1 MDELGFAFEAFDP
14 VGILRDRADGIAVNA
29 TGTLPDGS
37 VLQGVDGVRA
47 KLKGNAGFTRS
58 LVKHLMVYATGCAQE
73 DSSDDELDELMES
86 LASNPTLSDIVH
98 AIVESPS
105 FRLPGAQ

>member
-1 MDELGFAFEAFDP
+1 MDALGFTFDAFDP
-14 VGILRDRADGIAVNA
+14 VGRLRDRADGFAINS

-37 VLQGVDGVRA
+37 VLQGVDAVRA
-47 KLKGNAGFTRS
+47 KLKGNHDFTRS

-73 DSSDDELDELMES
+73 ESSDDELDELMDS
-86 LASNPTLSDIVH
+86 LASRPTLTDIVH

-105 FRLPGAQ
+105 FRLRGAQ